1 MPGARRPQHEVAP
14 PRIPWRAAQ
23 RVFQDVNFATVPTT
37 PSSPEASAAPAA
49 SQTLQNSAR
58 RAGEGKL
65 SEFAT
70 GAIPC
75 AVITDTLSHMRQSFG
90 RFWFCDLA
98 EAATFEIDF
107 VPAEM
112 MAELVQVSRSH
123 LHVKLHKVLAAL
135 LPEIADEQEN
145 RSTLRR

>member
-1 MPGARRPQHEVAP
+1 LACCAARFPRRKFRHRTYDALITRSVGRPRRES
-14 PRIPWRAAQ
+14 
-23 RVFQDVNFATVPTT
+23 NT
-37 PSSPEASAAPAA
+37 P
-49 SQTLQNSAR
+49 
-58 RAGEGKL
+58 KL
-65 SEFAT
+65 STTSGRRETLRIRDRRHSVRSNYRYVVAYAT
-70 GAIPC
+70 KFREIL
-75 AVITDTLSHMRQSFG
+75 V
-90 RFWFCDLA
+90 CDLA